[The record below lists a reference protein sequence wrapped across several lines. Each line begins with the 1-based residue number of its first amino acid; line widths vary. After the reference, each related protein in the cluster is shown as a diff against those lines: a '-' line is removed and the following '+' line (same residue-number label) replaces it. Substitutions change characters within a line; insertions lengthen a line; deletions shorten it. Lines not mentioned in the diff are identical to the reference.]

1 LILSFVEYLARW
13 AGHLPSTVKLG
24 WLLNVNRNIRSSR
37 RKERI
42 SPQKTLKEITLL
54 SNSFLSSVTYYW
66 KMNYVC
72 NICGS
77 VDTGFILAMVE

>member
-42 SPQKTLKEITLL
+42 SPPENPEGNHPSLQLIPVLSDLL
-54 SNSFLSSVTYYW
+54 LENELCV
-66 KMNYVC
+66 
-72 NICGS
+72 
-77 VDTGFILAMVE
+77 